1 MPREKEK
8 AASLQLPLLPYLCQP
23 SAILGLVLVGELLA
37 LVIVLI
43 EAGSGI
49 SWSQFGAVS
58 MVVQWIV
65 LGSALVLC
73 QLRGVLNRLA
83 PLPSGCLAYGL
94 CLVISAIVLW
104 LAQLATFQ
112 PFDSWLWFKYMLVAA
127 IFSGILLRYLY
138 LQQQLSNQQQVE
150 LQTRLQSLQARIR
163 PHFLFNSMN
172 TIASLIAIDPP
183 AAEKAIENLSQLFR
197 ANLQDV
203 DANSLDEEL
212 DICRHYI
219 AIEQIRLADRL
230 RVNWQLEDPLP
241 RLTVPPLLLQ
251 PLLENAIH
259 HGIQRL
265 SEGGEI
271 VMSVGTQGQRVLI
284 AIENPIPAEAVAH
297 TDHGN
302 QVALKNVQHRLQLY
316 YNQKAK
322 LKIIKDETNHTFR
335 VEIQLPL
342 GE

>member
-1 MPREKEK
+1 
-8 AASLQLPLLPYLCQP
+8 
-23 SAILGLVLVGELLA
+23 
-37 LVIVLI
+37 
-43 EAGSGI
+43 
-49 SWSQFGAVS
+49 
-58 MVVQWIV
+58 
-65 LGSALVLC
+65 
-73 QLRGVLNRLA
+73 
-83 PLPSGCLAYGL
+83 
-94 CLVISAIVLW
+94 
-104 LAQLATFQ
+104 
-112 PFDSWLWFKYMLVAA
+112 
-127 IFSGILLRYLY
+127 
-138 LQQQLSNQQQVE
+138 
-150 LQTRLQSLQARIR
+150 
-163 PHFLFNSMN
+163 
-172 TIASLIAIDPP
+172 
-183 AAEKAIENLSQLFR
+183 
-197 ANLQDV
+197 
-203 DANSLDEEL
+203 
-212 DICRHYI
+212 
-219 AIEQIRLADRL
+219 
-230 RVNWQLEDPLP
+230 VNWQLEDPLP

-271 VMSVGTQGQRVLI
+271 VMSVGTQGQLVLI